1 MWLFIMT
8 SEANNWS
15 SQMLNNLT
23 VVPQYIM
30 SMAWRKWTATA
41 EMLARSVRTKW
52 RKHRVTADA
61 CECIKAVCE
70 SERREQLELISDC
83 WKARID
89 PKWFSLLWF
98 CSCATI
104 IMGRLTLQNTCQ
116 QDWAGVVNVHLIWRP
131 SCTAMSL
138 HSLPFTAK
146 EASLMTKNPF
156 MYGCA
161 QKYLEGGLTLCLLG

>member
-41 EMLARSVRTKW
+41 EMLAWSVRTKW

-61 CECIKAVCE
+61 CECIKVVCE

-83 WKARID
+83 WKARIKSV
-89 PKWFSLLWF
+89 PTLVSWLVSTTSLNFSKSVFSLAKWLNEVGMMPFRAKTWVSLCF
-98 CSCATI
+98 QSSGGDAERCTD
-104 IMGRLTLQNTCQ
+104 RR
-116 QDWAGVVNVHLIWRP
+116 WAAASSG
-131 SCTAMSL
+131 
-138 HSLPFTAK
+138 HSIFSVPW
-146 EASLMTKNPF
+146 
-156 MYGCA
+156 
-161 QKYLEGGLTLCLLG
+161 